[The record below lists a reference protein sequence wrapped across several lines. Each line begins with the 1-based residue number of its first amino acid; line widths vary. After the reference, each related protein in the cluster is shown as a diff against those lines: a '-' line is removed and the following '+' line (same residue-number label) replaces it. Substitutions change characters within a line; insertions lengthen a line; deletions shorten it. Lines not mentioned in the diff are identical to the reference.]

1 MKLLRAALGSA
12 LLLGLVLAACTSSG
26 GANRGPA
33 VTAAGERVTAWT
45 EADGR
50 GFRVYLRNNTAT
62 SIRITQFELYD
73 CENADHAC
81 QPYDPRLVL
90 GPGQSVEVLTV
101 RPALPNYEFSFRYR
115 YSWSR

>member
-1 MKLLRAALGSA
+1 MNLLRVVLGCA
-12 LLLGLVLAACTSSG
+12 LLLGPALPGCASSG
-26 GANRGPA
+26 GANRGP
-33 VTAAGERVTAWT
+33 VVSAAGERVSAWT

-50 GFRVYLRNNTAT
+50 GFRVYLRNNTDA

-81 QPYDPRLVL
+81 QPYDPQLVL
-90 GPGQSVEVLTV
+90 GPGQSVEVVTV
-101 RPALPNYEFSFRYR
+101 RPALANYEFSFRYR